1 MTGRLRILPL
11 LAAVLL
17 AGACKLRPG
26 DGASL
31 RGKAPEAGTSALRE
45 DAARAQY
52 QPPVDGRLTEQQVE
66 RYLEV
71 RERAL
76 KIREELREDLATAD
90 LRATRELGYNP
101 KELQWIEERVLE
113 ARVSHLGEQL
123 DRRIDA
129 SRRQF
134 VAGLQEE
141 RKMADPARRAEIDRL
156 ISQFGPRSPSLPE
169 PRRGGPA
176 GPAVLHNTELLARY
190 EERLERLEAA
200 LQRPSSL

>member
-1 MTGRLRILPL
+1 MTARLRVLPL
-11 LAAVLL
+11 LAATLL

-31 RGKAPEAGTSALRE
+31 RGKGPEAGTSKLME

-52 QPPVDGRLTEQQVE
+52 QPPADGRLTERQVE

-76 KIREELREDLATAD
+76 RIREGRDLATAD
-90 LRATRELGYNP
+90 LLAARELGYNP
-101 KELQWIEERVLE
+101 KELRWIEERVLE

-123 DRRIDA
+123 DQRIDA

-134 VAGLQEE
+134 VAGLLEE
-141 RKMADPARRAEIDRL
+141 RKTAGPARRAEIDRL
-156 ISQFGPRSPSLPE
+156 MAQFSPRSVE
-169 PRRGGPA
+169 RKRRGSA
-176 GPAVLHNTELLARY
+176 GPAVLHNTELLTRY
-190 EERLERLEAA
+190 EERLERLEIASN
-200 LQRPSSL
+200 R